1 MVDLGS
7 GFDYLFAFAFA
18 LYFDFALEVDFFYA
32 LKVDFGFA
40 SRLVL
45 GADDVANIFSSCCID
60 ILP

>member
-1 MVDLGS
+1 MVNLGS

-45 GADDVANIFSSCCID
+45 VQTMLQIFF
-60 ILP
+60 LVVV

>member
-1 MVDLGS
+1 MVNLGS

-18 LYFDFALEVDFFYA
+18 LCFDFALEVDFFYA

-45 GADDVANIFSSCCID
+45 VQTMLQIFF
-60 ILP
+60 LVVV

>member
-1 MVDLGS
+1 MVNLGS

-18 LYFDFALEVDFFYA
+18 LYLDFALEVDFFYA

-45 GADDVANIFSSCCID
+45 VQTMLQIFF
-60 ILP
+60 LVVV